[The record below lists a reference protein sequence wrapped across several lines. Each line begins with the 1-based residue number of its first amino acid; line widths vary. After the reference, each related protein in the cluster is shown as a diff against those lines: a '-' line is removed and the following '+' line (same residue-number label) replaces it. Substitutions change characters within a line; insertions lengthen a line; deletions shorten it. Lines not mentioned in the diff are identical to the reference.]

1 AVSLHDSSPLYFT
14 TAASSLVQSA
24 IVIQAASRQPFSFT
38 AMRLAGLLLL
48 ICAVRSEDVVVR
60 YMHILS
66 EIQSRFATT
75 DVVSEIENTSGN
87 ETEVVYSAE
96 LPENAFIKYFY
107 LERDGIITQ
116 GVIKGKEDALIDFE
130 EAKKTKKSAAH
141 IRESNNNI
149 FELKLA
155 LAPHAKIGFNL
166 TYQEVLHKKNFM
178 YKHIVNVKSNLP
190 VKELEVNIL
199 IADKHNF
206 STIHVPQY
214 EDGIGA
220 LPVDV
225 LMARPKDDGV
235 IMQAATDET
244 GSIAYMSYDPRQKFS
259 NGQLVV
265 LYNTTEPKDVTE
277 LQVVNGY
284 FFHQYS
290 PSDDS
295 IPVANKTV
303 IFVLDKSGSMKGNKL
318 KQMKEAMM
326 EILDEINEND
336 RVNIISFDKNVYRWR
351 DEAITLNVD
360 TKREAKKFVEDITAG
375 GGTNLALAV
384 QEGLELLN
392 RAELN
397 RSSFMPSIMLLTDGQ
412 PTVGMKAHKEIVEH
426 VNTLGH
432 NYSVNSISF
441 GNDADYSLMKKL
453 GGREEPFGIAR
464 RIFENADAQIQIAGF
479 YNEIAY
485 PLLKNIKIAY
495 LDESVDVS
503 TVIAAGETNY
513 FYSGDDF
520 VQLGKLADSP
530 DAPSTSFSVDVETES
545 ANGIEIAKTEV
556 TPSSGCIEADL
567 ISQLDDVETRNI
579 QVCSKKEDPTIGNFI
594 ERMWAHLTI
603 QKYEKLKDS
612 QTRSEAERKNV
623 ATMIKKLSLKYGFVS
638 SQTSMIVVLDESGEE
653 LPLEER
659 DFEEA
664 QLEHPTTGAETQN
677 LQGSDLSDIFRAP
690 FKASSLVFSDDCR
703 IHVILLVDR
712 VFRRKISAIR
722 AARIVSDLSQSL
734 PENTTLTVGDIN
746 ADRWIVIQGGKE
758 EKLFEIVAT
767 NKGIRQHLIII
778 SEFAANMDR
787 PFEYL
792 RSLSPAFNKIS
803 IAKTSSSLN
812 TNELIKLRQL
822 GKANIMKSADALS
835 LAATMTC

>member
-1 AVSLHDSSPLYFT
+1 
-14 TAASSLVQSA
+14 
-24 IVIQAASRQPFSFT
+24 
-38 AMRLAGLLLL
+38 MRLALVLLLAS
-48 ICAVRSEDVVVR
+48 AVRSEDVVVR

-96 LPENAFIKYFY
+96 LPENAFIKSFY

-116 GVIKGKEDALIDFE
+116 GVIKGKEDALVDFE
-130 EAKKTKKSAAH
+130 EAKKNKKSAAH

-225 LMARPKDDGV
+225 LLAKTKDEGV

-244 GSIAYMSYDPRQKFS
+244 GSIVYMSYDPRQKFS

-295 IPVANKTV
+295 LPVANKTV
-303 IFVLDKSGSMKGNKL
+303 VFVLDKSGSMKGNKL

-336 RVNIISFDKNVYRWR
+336 RVNIISFDKNVYRWK
-351 DEAITLNVD
+351 DEAITLNVES
-360 TKREAKKFVEDITAG
+360 KREAMKFVEDIIAS

-384 QEGLELLN
+384 QEGLELLK
-392 RAELN
+392 RAEDKQ
-397 RSSFMPSIMLLTDGQ
+397 SSFMPSIMLLTDGQ

-441 GNDADYSLMKKL
+441 GKDADYSLMKKL
-453 GGREEPFGIAR
+453 GGREQPFGIAR

-479 YNEIAY
+479 YHEIAY

-520 VQLGKLADSP
+520 VQLGKLADL
-530 DAPSTSFSVDVETES
+530 PSTSFSVDVEKET
-545 ANGIEIAKTEV
+545 ANGIEISKTEV
-556 TPSSGCIEADL
+556 TPSTGCIEADL

-612 QTRSEAERKNV
+612 ATRSEAERKNV

-638 SQTSMIVVLDESGEE
+638 SQTSIIVVLDESGEE
-653 LPLEER
+653 VPLEER
-659 DFEEA
+659 DFEEE
-664 QLEHPTTGAETQN
+664 QLEQDAPGTSSQD
-677 LQGSDLSDIFRAP
+677 LQGSDLSDNFRAP

-703 IHVILLVDR
+703 IHVVLLVDR

-722 AARIVSDLSQSL
+722 ATRIVSDLSQSV
-734 PENTTLTVGDIN
+734 PENVTVSVGDIN
-746 ADRWIVIQGGKE
+746 NDRWIVIQGGKE
-758 EKLFEIVAT
+758 EKLFEIVAA
-767 NKGIRQHLIII
+767 NKGIRQHLMIL
-778 SEFAANMDR
+778 SEFAGNMDR
-787 PFEYL
+787 PFQYL
-792 RSLSPAFNKIS
+792 SNLSPAFNKIS

-822 GKANIMKSADALS
+822 GKANIIKSADALS
-835 LAATMTC
+835 LASTMTSSCTLDLYGMGRSGETMNGEDSKLGHGGRGSKLISNEF

>member
-1 AVSLHDSSPLYFT
+1 SSLHDSSPLSIT
-14 TAASSLVQSA
+14 TSASLARSA
-24 IVIQAASRQPFSFT
+24 IVRRRKSTAAVHS
-38 AMRLAGLLLL
+38 AMRLALVLLLG
-48 ICAVRSEDVVVR
+48 CAVRSDDVVVR

-96 LPENAFIKYFY
+96 LPENAFIKSFY

-116 GVIKGKEDALIDFE
+116 GIIKGKDDALFDFE
-130 EAKKTKKSAAH
+130 EAKKNKKSAAH

-149 FELKLA
+149 FEMKVA

-166 TYQEVLHKKNFM
+166 TYQEVLNKKNFM

-225 LMARPKDDGV
+225 LMARPKDEGV
-235 IMQAATDET
+235 IMQAANDET
-244 GSIAYMSYDPRQKFS
+244 GSIVYMSYDPRQKFA

-295 IPVANKTV
+295 LPVANKTV
-303 IFVLDKSGSMKGNKL
+303 VFVLDKSGSMKGNKL
-318 KQMKEAMM
+318 KQMKEAML
-326 EILDEINEND
+326 EILDEINESD

-351 DEAITLNVD
+351 DEAIALNVES
-360 TKREAKKFVEDITAG
+360 KREAKKFVEDISAG

-384 QEGLELLN
+384 REGLELLN
-392 RAELN
+392 RAEKN
-397 RSSFMPSIMLLTDGQ
+397 RSSFMPSLMLLTDGQ
-412 PTVGMKAHKEIVEH
+412 PTVGMKEHREIIEH

-441 GNDADYSLMKKL
+441 GNDADYGLMKKL
-453 GGREEPFGIAR
+453 GGREQPFGIAR
-464 RIFENADAQIQIAGF
+464 RIFENADATIQIAGF
-479 YNEIAY
+479 YHEIAY
-485 PLLKNIKIAY
+485 PLLKNVKIAY
-495 LDESVDVS
+495 LDESVDVN

-520 VQLGKLADSP
+520 VQFGKLADS
-530 DAPSTSFSVDVETES
+530 AQTSFSVDVETET

-556 TPSSGCIEADL
+556 KPSPACIEADL

-579 QVCSKKEDPTIGNFI
+579 QVCSRKEDPSIGNFI

-638 SQTSMIVVLDESGEE
+638 SQTSMVVVLDENGDE

-659 DFEEA
+659 DFEEE
-664 QLEHPTTGAETQN
+664 QLEQYPSSSSSLQPSSSSASQS
-677 LQGSDLSDIFRAP
+677 LQGSDLSDNFRAP
-690 FKASSLVFSDDCR
+690 FKASSLVFSDDCH

-722 AARIVSDLSQSL
+722 AARIVADLSQSL
-734 PENTTLTVGDIN
+734 PDNTTVSVGDIN
-746 ADRWIVIQGGKE
+746 SDRWIVIQGGKE
-758 EKLFEIVAT
+758 EKLFEIVAA
-767 NKGIRQHLIII
+767 NKGIRQHLIIL

-792 RSLSPAFNKIS
+792 SNLSPAFDKIS

-812 TNELIKLRQL
+812 TNELVKLRQL
-822 GKANIMKSADALS
+822 GKANIIKSADALS
-835 LAATMTC
+835 LA

>member
-1 AVSLHDSSPLYFT
+1 
-14 TAASSLVQSA
+14 
-24 IVIQAASRQPFSFT
+24 
-38 AMRLAGLLLL
+38 MRLALVLLLAS
-48 ICAVRSEDVVVR
+48 AVRSEDVVVR

-96 LPENAFIKYFY
+96 LPENAFIKSFY

-116 GVIKGKEDALIDFE
+116 GVIKGKEDALVDFE
-130 EAKKTKKSAAH
+130 EAKKNKKSAAH

-225 LMARPKDDGV
+225 LLAKTKDEGV

-244 GSIAYMSYDPRQKFS
+244 GSIVYMSYDPRQKFS

-295 IPVANKTV
+295 LPVANKTV
-303 IFVLDKSGSMKGNKL
+303 VFVLDKSGSMKGNKL

-336 RVNIISFDKNVYRWR
+336 RVNIISFDKNVYRWK
-351 DEAITLNVD
+351 DEAITLNVES
-360 TKREAKKFVEDITAG
+360 KREAMKFVEDIIAS

-384 QEGLELLN
+384 QEGLELLK
-392 RAELN
+392 RAEDKQ
-397 RSSFMPSIMLLTDGQ
+397 SSFMPSIMLLTDGQ

-441 GNDADYSLMKKL
+441 GKDADYSLMKKL
-453 GGREEPFGIAR
+453 GGREQPFGIAR

-479 YNEIAY
+479 YHEIAY

-520 VQLGKLADSP
+520 VQLGKLADL
-530 DAPSTSFSVDVETES
+530 PSTSFSVDVEKET
-545 ANGIEIAKTEV
+545 ANGIEISKTEV
-556 TPSSGCIEADL
+556 TPSTGCIEADL

-612 QTRSEAERKNV
+612 ATRSEAERKNV

-638 SQTSMIVVLDESGEE
+638 SQTSIIVVLDESGEE
-653 LPLEER
+653 VPLEER
-659 DFEEA
+659 DFEEE
-664 QLEHPTTGAETQN
+664 QLEQDAPGTSSQD
-677 LQGSDLSDIFRAP
+677 LQGSDLSDNFRAP

-703 IHVILLVDR
+703 IHVVLLVDR

-722 AARIVSDLSQSL
+722 ATRIVSDLSQSV
-734 PENTTLTVGDIN
+734 PENVTVSVGDIN
-746 ADRWIVIQGGKE
+746 NDRWIVIQGGKE
-758 EKLFEIVAT
+758 EKLFEIVAA
-767 NKGIRQHLIII
+767 NKGIRQHLMIL
-778 SEFAANMDR
+778 SEFAGNMDR
-787 PFEYL
+787 PFQYL
-792 RSLSPAFNKIS
+792 SNLSPAFNKIS

-822 GKANIMKSADALS
+822 GKANIIKSADALS
-835 LAATMTC
+835 LASTMTC